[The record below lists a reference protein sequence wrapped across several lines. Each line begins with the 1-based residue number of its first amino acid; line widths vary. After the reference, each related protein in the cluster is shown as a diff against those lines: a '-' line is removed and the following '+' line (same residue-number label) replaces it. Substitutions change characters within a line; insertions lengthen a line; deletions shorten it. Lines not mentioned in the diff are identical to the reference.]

1 MHTARRHPLAPVF
14 GLVLLCLTL
23 VAAPLRPALA
33 QSEEDL
39 ALLDRSA
46 KAFSSV
52 VKKAGPAVVH
62 VAVEKTAKSMEQFPS
77 ELFADPFFER
87 FFGPQFRHPRLPDRD
102 KRNFRQQAAGSGFI
116 IASDGYI
123 LTNNHVVE
131 GAEKITVRLADK
143 REFTAKV
150 VGADPQSDVAIV
162 KIDGRDLPVLPLGD
176 SDALEVGE
184 WVIAIGSPF
193 ELNQTVTV
201 GVVSA
206 KGRNRMGINDYENF
220 IQTDAAINPGNS
232 GGPLVDAQG
241 RVIGVNTAFVAQ
253 NGGGSGIGFAVPVNM
268 ARVIAERLR
277 ADGRVVR
284 GWLGAAL
291 KDGDLGDGPATGA
304 LVHEVDGSS
313 PARRA
318 GLRQGDVLVALDGA
332 PVTSA
337 AEVRNRIALAR
348 PGSSLQVRFL
358 RDGAPQTATVRI
370 GEKP

>member
-1 MHTARRHPLAPVF
+1 VSVVF
-14 GLVLLCLTL
+14 
-23 VAAPLRPALA
+23 ADR
-33 QSEEDL
+33 QSFRAEIVGTDPQSDL
-39 ALLDRSA
+39 ALLRVDGRNLPVVAWGDSA
-46 KAFSSV
+46 ALR
-52 VKKAGPAVVH
+52 AGDWA
-62 VAVEKTAKSMEQFPS
+62 
-77 ELFADPFFER
+77 
-87 FFGPQFRHPRLPDRD
+87 
-102 KRNFRQQAAGSGFI
+102 
-116 IASDGYI
+116 IA
-123 LTNNHVVE
+123 
-131 GAEKITVRLADK
+131 
-143 REFTAKV
+143 
-150 VGADPQSDVAIV
+150 VGA
-162 KIDGRDLPVLPLGD
+162 PL
-176 SDALEVGE
+176 ERV
-184 WVIAIGSPF
+184 
-193 ELNQTVTV
+193 QTVTA
-201 GVVSA
+201 GIVSA
-206 KGRNRMGINDYENF
+206 IGRHSLGISDYEDF

-253 NGGGSGIGFAVPVNM
+253 SGGGSGIGFAVPANM

-332 PVTSA
+332 PVTGA

-358 RDGAPQTATVRI
+358 RDGAPQTATVKI
-370 GEKP
+370 GTKP

>member
-1 MHTARRHPLAPVF
+1 MHRPLRRFLILLF
-14 GLVLLCLTL
+14 LCLVPL
-23 VAAPLRPALA
+23 LAWRPMVAAGAAPPREGFA
-33 QSEEDL
+33 DL
-39 ALLDRSA
+39 VER
-46 KAFSSV
+46 
-52 VKKAGPAVVH
+52 VKPAVVH
-62 VAVEKTAKSMEQFPS
+62 LSVVKHQ
-77 ELFADPFFER
+77 
-87 FFGPQFRHPRLPDRD
+87 D
-102 KRNFRQQAAGSGFI
+102 KEAAGSGSPDFFEDKLVREFFGDDQPAPRTGKPEERSHYGRGSGFVI
-116 IASDGYI
+116 DSDGYI
-123 LTNNHVVE
+123 LTNAHVVAR
-131 GAEKITVRLADK
+131 AEQVSVVFAD
-143 REFTAKV
+143 RRSFRAEI
-150 VGADPQSDVAIV
+150 VGTDPQSDLALLR
-162 KIDGRDLPVLPLGD
+162 IDGRNLPVVAWGD
-176 SDALEVGE
+176 SAALRAGDWAIAVGAPLE
-184 WVIAIGSPF
+184 RV
-193 ELNQTVTV
+193 QTVTA
-201 GVVSA
+201 GIVSA
-206 KGRNRMGINDYENF
+206 IGRHSLGISDYEDF

>member
-1 MHTARRHPLAPVF
+1 MNISVEGMVRTAAAIAPRF
-14 GLVLLCLTL
+14 G
-23 VAAPLRPALA
+23 
-33 QSEEDL
+33 
-39 ALLDRSA
+39 
-46 KAFSSV
+46 SV
-52 VKKAGPAVVH
+52 DP
-62 VAVEKTAKSMEQFPS
+62 
-77 ELFADPFFER
+77 ADPFQDFLR
-87 FFGPQFRHPRLPDRD
+87 RFGPQFRSPPDEQPRRGM
-102 KRNFRQQAAGSGFI
+102 GSGFI
-116 IASDGYI
+116 VSADGVI
-123 LTNNHVVE
+123 LTNAHVVDD
-131 GAEKITVRLADK
+131 ASVVRVKLTDK
-143 REFTAKV
+143 REFDAKV
-150 VGADPQSDVAIV
+150 IGIDKPTDVAV
-162 KIDGRDLPVLPLGD
+162 LKIDAHDLPTVPLGNPGQTR
-176 SDALEVGE
+176 VGD
-184 WVIAIGSPF
+184 WVLAIGAPF
-193 ELNQTVTV
+193 GFENTVTA
-201 GVVSA
+201 GIVSA
-206 KGRNRMGINDYENF
+206 KSRSLPDEGYVPF
-220 IQTDAAINPGNS
+220 IQTDVAINPGNS

-332 PVTSA
+332 SVTSA
-337 AEVRNRIALAR
+337 AEVRNRVALAR

-358 RDGAPQTATVRI
+358 RDGTQQTATVRI